1 MRLNYIDNIDCLE
14 GLKEI
19 PDNSVDLIVTDPPYF
34 LSMGHAGDR
43 DNAKKMMLNSNRS
56 FNDLAIAKPF
66 YSQLFQEFRR
76 VLKEDGHFYF
86 FTDWRGYAF
95 YFPIINAELPVR
107 NLLVWDKKSGPGSYY
122 TYSHELIIYG
132 TAAPKLL
139 HKGGTNVWRM
149 PAFSSG
155 AKATN
160 GEKVHPT
167 QKPVELIA
175 KAIEDA
181 TEPGAVVLDTFMG
194 SGTTAVA
201 AIRTGRNYIGFE
213 LDEKYHAIAVQRAD
227 AEAEAQ
233 DLARAEAE
241 AAAAEVAAAAEEEP
255 ETEEPGKL
263 EKVFQAIGAQPTEE
277 DEEDWLL

>member
-14 GLKEI
+14 GLKDV

-43 DNAKKMMLNSNRS
+43 DNAKGMMLNSNRT

-66 YSQLFQEFRR
+66 YAQLFQEFRR
-76 VLKEDGHFYF
+76 VLKEDGSFYF

-107 NLLVWDKKSGPGSYY
+107 NLIVWDKKSGPGSYY
-122 TYSHELIIYG
+122 SFAHELIIFG
-132 TAAPKLL
+132 TARPKLL
-139 HKGGTNVWRM
+139 HAGGTNVWRM
-149 PAFSSG
+149 AGFNSG
-155 AKATN
+155 AKSTN

-167 QKPVELIA
+167 QKPVEIIA

-201 AIRTGRNYIGFE
+201 CLRTGRNYIGFE
-213 LDEKYHAIAVQRAD
+213 LDEKYHAIALERI
-227 AEAEAQ
+227 
-233 DLARAEAE
+233 
-241 AAAAEVAAAAEEEP
+241 AAETP
-255 ETEEPGKL
+255 QMT
-263 EKVFQAIGAQPTEE
+263 E
-277 DEEDWLL
+277 DEEAWMA